1 MHMTGDIHSTTVASK
16 QQQLTDNKCIVKT
29 KMARAVNT

>member
-1 MHMTGDIHSTTVASK
+1 MIDYTHSIIVTNK

-29 KMARAVNT
+29 KMIRAADT